1 MSGPAQAAEQAPA
14 PARVQPPGL
23 TPTQWWLLVL
33 VTLVW
38 GLNWPIMKLGVSG
51 TVAHPQ
57 AYPPL
62 SFRALSMLLGL
73 PLLGGALLLMKVP
86 LAVRREHWPEILRL
100 TVPNML
106 VWHVVVILA
115 LQQLSSGRTAIL
127 GYTMPIFTALWG
139 VFLYGEPLRWR
150 QLLGVVAAALGVL
163 LLLSSELQ
171 RMAGAPLAVG
181 ALLVAAA
188 VWGLGTQMLRRSVSP
203 VPLLAIAFWMT
214 AVTTV
219 LLCTLAVVFE
229 RGAWRMPPAP
239 VAWAMLYNAV
249 GVFAFAQVAW
259 LYLAR
264 SLPPMASSLSVMM
277 IPVLGTFSGAWA
289 LGEAL
294 QWQDHAAMVMMVVAI
309 GSALWRR

>member
-1 MSGPAQAAEQAPA
+1 MNVA
-14 PARVQPPGL
+14 ARVGAQPAGL
-23 TPTQWWLLVL
+23 TPLQLWLLVL

-62 SFRALSMLLGL
+62 TFRALSMLLGL
-73 PLLGGALLLMKVP
+73 PMLGVALLLMKVP
-86 LAVRREHWPEILRL
+86 LRVQRAYWPELLRL
-100 TVPNML
+100 TAPNML
-106 VWHVVVILA
+106 VWHVVVIVA

-127 GYTMPIFTALWG
+127 AYTMPIFTALWG
-139 VFLYGEPLRWR
+139 VFLYGEPLRRR
-150 QLLGVVAAALGVL
+150 QLLGVLAATVGVL
-163 LLLSSELQ
+163 LLLSSELL
-171 RMAGAPLAVG
+171 RLAGAPLAV
-181 ALLVAAA
+181 AAMLVAAA

-203 VPLLAIAFWMT
+203 VPLLSIAFWMT
-214 AVTTV
+214 AITTV
-219 LLCTLAVVFE
+219 VLCLLAFLFE
-229 RGAWRMPPAP
+229 REAWRLPSAP
-239 VAWAMLYNAV
+239 VAWAVVYNAI

-289 LGEAL
+289 LGEVL
-294 QWQDHAAMVMMVVAI
+294 HWQDYVAMVMMVVAI
-309 GSALWRR
+309 ASALWRR